1 MIKWRRMKNMVNGVK
16 VGDKWYEQLVRVKE
30 EIKRL
35 YINKFKENQEI
46 KI

>member
-1 MIKWRRMKNMVNGVK
+1 MVNGVK